1 MLTGGG
7 WASNYIE
14 LTFDDLNV
22 IKCNDDSVEYC
33 AAAILDKLLTS
44 GKATKQTPLEALQA
58 VK

>member
-14 LTFDDLNV
+14 LTFADLKV

-33 AAAILDKLLTS
+33 AAAILDKWLTS
-44 GKATKQTPLEALQA
+44 GKATKQALQEA
-58 VK
+58 VQAVE